1 MQIAACFIIV
11 AQSDRKKCE
20 TVNMNAPDQARR
32 VIRVSGT
39 DSCDFLQNLVTNDI
53 NRISEGLLYAALL
66 TPQGKYLFDFFL
78 KADANDILIDIGAEF
93 ADSLIQRLQLYRLRA
108 QVELAITDMSV
119 TRGIGTQPP
128 NSLPDPRCPEL
139 GWRHYGKSGPP
150 MPQKVDWE
158 ALRIKH
164 CVPESGIELISG
176 ESFILEVGFERL
188 HGVDFRKGCYVG
200 QEVTARMKHKTTL
213 RKELRT
219 VLIEGSAPVGTTITA
234 QGRNVGNLFSQ
245 AGGQAL
251 ALLRRNRISDRP
263 MKAADARIILT

>member
-1 MQIAACFIIV
+1 M
-11 AQSDRKKCE
+11 
-20 TVNMNAPDQARR
+20 
-32 VIRVSGT
+32 
-39 DSCDFLQNLVTNDI
+39 
-53 NRISEGLLYAALL
+53 
-66 TPQGKYLFDFFL
+66 
-78 KADANDILIDIGAEF
+78 
-93 ADSLIQRLQLYRLRA
+93 QRLKLYRLRA
-108 QVELAITDMSV
+108 QVKLAITDMSV

-128 NSLPDPRCPEL
+128 DSLPDPRCPEL

-234 QGRNVGNLFSQ
+234 EGRNVGTLFSQ
-245 AGGQAL
+245 VGRSGTCIVAAEPHFGSTHESRRRQNHSHL
-251 ALLRRNRISDRP
+251 NQLSLHRRVPTRRKTEIHRCQRPPIRNFPCDRDFQPILRP
-263 MKAADARIILT
+263 PQEAR